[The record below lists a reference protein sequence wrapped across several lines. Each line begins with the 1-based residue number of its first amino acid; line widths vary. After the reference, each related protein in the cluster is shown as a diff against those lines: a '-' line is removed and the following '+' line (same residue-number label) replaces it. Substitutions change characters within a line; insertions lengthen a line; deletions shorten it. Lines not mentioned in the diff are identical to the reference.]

1 MGRRFVARRLGQRCR
16 ENSEAVHHSQVRQ
29 LTRMELAQLGR
40 VLLFVGVLIVAIGLA
55 LVFAERIPLIGR
67 LPGDL
72 TFGGEGWTV
81 YIPIGTSILLS
92 LLLTAAFSLV
102 SWARR

>member
-1 MGRRFVARRLGQRCR
+1 
-16 ENSEAVHHSQVRQ
+16 
-29 LTRMELAQLGR
+29 MELAQLGR

-67 LPGDL
+67 LPGYL

-92 LLLTAAFSLV
+92 LLLTAAFSVV

>member
-1 MGRRFVARRLGQRCR
+1 
-16 ENSEAVHHSQVRQ
+16 
-29 LTRMELAQLGR
+29 MELAQLGR

-72 TFGGEGWTV
+72 TFGGEAWTV

>member
-1 MGRRFVARRLGQRCR
+1 
-16 ENSEAVHHSQVRQ
+16 
-29 LTRMELAQLGR
+29 MELAQLGR
-40 VLLFVGVLIVAIGLA
+40 VLLFVGVLIAAIGLA
-55 LVFAERIPLIGR
+55 LVFADRIPLIGR

-72 TFGGEGWTV
+72 TFGGEGWRV

-92 LLLTAAFSLV
+92 VLLTAALSLV

>member
-1 MGRRFVARRLGQRCR
+1 
-16 ENSEAVHHSQVRQ
+16 
-29 LTRMELAQLGR
+29 MELAQLGR
-40 VLLFVGVLIVAIGLA
+40 VLLFVGLLIAVIGIGLI
-55 LVFAERIPLIGR
+55 FAGRIPLLGR

-72 TFGGEGWTV
+72 TFGGDGWTV

-92 LLLTAAFSLV
+92 LLFTAVFSLV

>member
-1 MGRRFVARRLGQRCR
+1 
-16 ENSEAVHHSQVRQ
+16 
-29 LTRMELAQLGR
+29 MELAQLGR
-40 VLLFVGVLIVAIGLA
+40 VLLFAGILIAAIGLA
-55 LVFAERIPLIGR
+55 LVFAERIPLFGR

-81 YIPIGTSILLS
+81 YISIGTSILLS

>member
-1 MGRRFVARRLGQRCR
+1 
-16 ENSEAVHHSQVRQ
+16 
-29 LTRMELAQLGR
+29 MELAQLGR
-40 VLLFVGVLIVAIGLA
+40 VLLLLGILIAAIGLA
-55 LVFAERIPLIGR
+55 LVFADRIPLVGR

-72 TFGGEGWTV
+72 TLGGDGWTV

-92 LLLTAAFSLV
+92 VLLTAAFSLV